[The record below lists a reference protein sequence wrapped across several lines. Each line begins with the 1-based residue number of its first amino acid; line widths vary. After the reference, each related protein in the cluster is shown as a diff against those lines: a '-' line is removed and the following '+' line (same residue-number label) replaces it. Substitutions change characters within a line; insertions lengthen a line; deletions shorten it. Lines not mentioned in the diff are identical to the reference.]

1 MAEQPFSPTR
11 GSLKPVQ
18 KLPTEVARKIAAG
31 EVIDRPNAILRELL
45 DNAVDSGADSII
57 AEIEGGGI
65 NSIRVVDN
73 GVGMTKEDLLT
84 CAQPHATSK
93 ITSEIDLE
101 NLSTMGFRGEA
112 LASIG
117 AVCRLGITSTRENQG
132 AWHLETYLESNR
144 IITPAV
150 LAKGTIVQA
159 KGLFE
164 NFPARRQFLK
174 RPASETN
181 LCKQTF
187 VEKAIPF
194 PNISFRFVVDNKI
207 RFDFPKNQ
215 SLIQRVVQA
224 LELPESEQLFYEVS
238 ISDSQNEIPD
248 WHIKVILGSSAV
260 SRPDRKNM
268 YIYVNGRR
276 IQEYGL
282 LQAIDY
288 GATGYFP
295 NGTHPVCCVFIEISP
310 HLVDFNIHPAK
321 KEVRFKDIGPIH
333 HGVNSVIRNFYQ
345 DETISSLSKESLS
358 FEDTTEELPYLREDT
373 FSPSEKNISS
383 AYHHQDARSGF
394 FTKTSAQIHRM
405 NEYVPDIKFNNSNT
419 RNSPSFT
426 QKEILSK
433 IASPAQEYNPTL
445 TPEIAEKNEK
455 SVSSDFTYIGPA
467 LGVFLVVE
475 KNDGLYLVDQ
485 HAGHERI
492 LYNAFLENAGQKQFL
507 LVPLVIET
515 ETKSDDEYLEC
526 LQHDLEKAGFDIVN
540 HGQGT
545 WEVTSVPIKWE
556 GTERDL
562 QADLLEKRASP
573 EELIRRIAARTACR
587 SAIKDGNIIDRS
599 TAETLLTQIFA
610 LPEPRCPHGRPIWT
624 KITKE
629 ELFGKVER

>member
-18 KLPTEVARKIAAG
+18 KLSPEVARKIAAG

-65 NSIRVVDN
+65 DSIRVVDN
-73 GVGMTKEDLLT
+73 GVGMTKDDLFT

-101 NLSTMGFRGEA
+101 KLSTMGFRGEA

-117 AVCRLGITSTRENQG
+117 AVCRLGITSARENEG
-132 AWHLETYLESNR
+132 AWHLETYLETKR

-150 LAKGTIVQA
+150 LAKGTIVHA

-164 NFPARRQFLK
+164 NFPPRRQFLK
-174 RPASETN
+174 RPAAETN

-194 PNISFRFVVDNKI
+194 PYISFRFVVDNKI

-238 ISDSQNEIPD
+238 ISDSQSKIPD
-248 WHIKVILGSSAV
+248 WNITVVLGSSAV
-260 SRPDRKNM
+260 SRSDRKNM

-295 NGTHPVCCVFIEISP
+295 NGTHPVCCVFIEIAP

-321 KEVRFKDIGPIH
+321 KEVRFKDMGPIH
-333 HGVNSVIRNFYQ
+333 HGVSSVIRNFYQ
-345 DETISSLSKESLS
+345 DETISSVVKENLS
-358 FEDTTEELPYLREDT
+358 FEDTTNELPYLREDRI
-373 FSPSEKNISS
+373 SQSEKNISS

-405 NEYVPDIKFNNSNT
+405 NEYVPDVNFNTESNSINT
-419 RNSPSFT
+419 TPFT
-426 QKEILSK
+426 QMEIVSE
-433 IASPAQEYNPTL
+433 IASPPQEYIPTL
-445 TPEIAEKNEK
+445 SPQKTEQHN
-455 SVSSDFTYIGPA
+455 SDTFTYIGPA

-492 LYNAFLENAGQKQFL
+492 LYNAFLETAGHKQFL

-540 HGQGT
+540 QGQGT

-562 QADLLEKRASP
+562 QADLLEKRVSP

-587 SAIKDGNIIDRS
+587 SAIKDGNIIDRR
-599 TAETLLTQIFA
+599 TAEDLLTQIFA

-629 ELFGKVER
+629 ELFSKVER